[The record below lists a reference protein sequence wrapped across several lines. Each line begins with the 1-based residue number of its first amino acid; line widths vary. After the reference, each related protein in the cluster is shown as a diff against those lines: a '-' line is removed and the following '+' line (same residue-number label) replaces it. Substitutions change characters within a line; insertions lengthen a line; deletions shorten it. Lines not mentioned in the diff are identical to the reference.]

1 MPAPAVG
8 TCRLETGKPAL
19 KRLDLA
25 QTTACVG
32 VPARQRAVAI
42 APHHLDRVGR
52 EAADIGEAE
61 TLDGG
66 VAMAQRLAEELAG
79 VEKDQRRPSI
89 DGGLRLTNQKC
100 EAPLYNIAKR

>member
-1 MPAPAVG
+1 MQRRPGA
-8 TCRLETGKPAL
+8 
-19 KRLDLA
+19 
-25 QTTACVG
+25 TAC
-32 VPARQRAVAI
+32 RRHRAA
-42 APHHLDRVGR
+42 HLGRVGR

-61 TLDGG
+61 TLGG

-100 EAPLYNIAKR
+100 EAPLYDIART